1 LAAAMGVRIKVQSLW
16 PKATGSTFIYEF
28 AQSRIVIGRSPSADV
43 QLPHAAVS
51 GTHASIREQGA
62 GYALFDEGS
71 TNGTRVNE
79 ALLVPGRPKTLRP
92 NDLVDLGGYR
102 LTIEV
107 GVPVTQTM
115 SARLTADFAR
125 KILAEQLESHE
136 ASGLDAQLVAMQ
148 GRPDERIELLPIP
161 KELPSE
167 PPPPR
172 ESRPSRSTS
181 SRPESHPPQAE
192 HVKLGR
198 GELAVYA
205 LAALVVV
212 TSVVAMALLM
222 RS

>member
-1 LAAAMGVRIKVQSLW
+1 MGVRITVQSLW
-16 PKATGSTFIYEF
+16 PKTSASTFVYEF
-28 AQSRIVIGRSPSADV
+28 AQSRIVIGRSKSADV

-79 ALLVPGRPKTLRP
+79 ALLVPGRAKTLRP

-102 LTIEV
+102 LIIEV
-107 GVPVTQTM
+107 GVPVAQTM

-125 KILAEQLESHE
+125 KILAEQLQSSD
-136 ASGLDAQLVAMQ
+136 ASGLEVQLKTVQ
-148 GRPDERIELLPIP
+148 SGPDERVELLPIP
-161 KELPSE
+161 REFPSE

-172 ESRPSRSTS
+172 ESRPSKPRS
-181 SRPESHPPQAE
+181 SRPESKAPEP
-192 HVKLGR
+192 VKLGR

-205 LAALVVV
+205 LAALVVA
-212 TSVVAMALLM
+212 TSVIAMALLM